1 VDCPVCKNAM
11 ITLELAEVEVDYCTA
26 CGGIWL
32 DAGELELLLGNS
44 QHAKELLNSFKI
56 DSSCTEKRR
65 KCPICLKKMQK
76 INVGTSPPTLLLDKC
91 PTGDGLWFDKG
102 ELQDILN
109 RAELDKD
116 NKIQKLLA
124 DIFGTTTVF
133 YLVFYLLIGEIL
145 L

>member
-1 VDCPVCKNAM
+1 MDCPVCKNAM
-11 ITLELAEVEVDYCTA
+11 IVLELAEVEVDYCTD

-44 QHAKELLNSFKI
+44 QQTKQLLDSFKI

-76 INVGTSPPTLLLDKC
+76 IVVGPSTPSLLIDKC
-91 PTGDGLWFDKG
+91 ARGDGLWFDHE
-102 ELQDILN
+102 ELQNTLD
-109 RAELDKD
+109 RAKLDKD

-124 DIFGTTTVF
+124 DIFPG
-133 YLVFYLLIGEIL
+133 
-145 L
+145 